1 MRLMEAGAF
10 LIIKLLH
17 HSYGIVFGVG
27 TCMVRESSGLM
38 LGQYFK
44 RRREFVEIVVQAGG
58 GIGIT
63 LFSVFYKEAI
73 G

>member
-1 MRLMEAGAF
+1 
-10 LIIKLLH
+10 
-17 HSYGIVFGVG
+17 VFGVG